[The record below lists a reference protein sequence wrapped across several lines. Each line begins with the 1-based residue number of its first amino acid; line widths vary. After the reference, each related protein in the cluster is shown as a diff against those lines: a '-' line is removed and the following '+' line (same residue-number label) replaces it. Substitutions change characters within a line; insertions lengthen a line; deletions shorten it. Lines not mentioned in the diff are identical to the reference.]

1 MILFLFFCS
10 CSNLFNSPNHRS
22 SKFRNKTIAVLPF
35 EVFTSVK
42 HLPQGVSLSM
52 LDSIEKRKGYVM
64 QRDLYRYLLR
74 ESVRVRTRVKLQ
86 NVNETNLILK
96 KRGISNAD
104 IFKMPEQELAQI
116 LNVDIIISC
125 NLYQY
130 KKRLNRN
137 EDNFKNHNGINNKIS
152 TILYVYERE
161 TGRLEWKYD
170 KSQSGFPSNYAPD
183 AIKGL
188 LRKAAREFPF

>member
-1 MILFLFFCS
+1 MTS
-10 CSNLFNSPNHRS
+10 SHRQS
-22 SKFRNKTIAVLPF
+22 LKFRNKTIAILPF

-42 HLPQGVSLSM
+42 HLPQGVSFSM
-52 LDSIEKRKGYVM
+52 LDSIEKKKGYVM

-74 ESVRVRTRVKLQ
+74 ESAQLKRRVKFQ
-86 NVNETNLILK
+86 DVNITNLILK
-96 KRGISNAD
+96 KQGIKNED
-104 IFKMPEQELAQI
+104 VFKMPEQELAQI
-116 LNVDIIISC
+116 LDVDIVIAC

-137 EDNFKNHNGINNKIS
+137 EKNFKNLEGVNNKIS
-152 TILYVYERE
+152 TVLYVYERE

-170 KSQSGFPSNYAPD
+170 NSQSGFPSSYAAD